1 MTYQVLIR
9 LLAPLIWLYISI
21 EAVKKH
27 GGWRFFAQRLGWNYP
42 ASQTQPVWIHCTSV
56 GEVKAAQALVE
67 ANLSQHPVVIT
78 TTTPSGAA
86 ECQRLYDRRVQ
97 HIYLP
102 LDWPYAIRR
111 FLKAVKPQA
120 LWVMETEIWPNLL
133 RITRRQCPVSIING
147 RMSAKTL
154 KAPNWL
160 KQTYAQS
167 LAGIDHIYARSE
179 LDAERFRALGA
190 RTEQVE
196 VLGNLKYANLQ
207 TLPNQ
212 PKPLEHS
219 YVLFASSRDDEEKL
233 VVEAW
238 LSQARTQ
245 LLVIVPRHPER
256 RDAILE
262 DLKPYRQ
269 LVAVHSL
276 NEAVTDATRIY
287 LDDRFGVLMAYFQHA
302 ELVIMGGA
310 FTPKGGHNILE
321 PAAYGKAIITGADM
335 SDFIDETA
343 LLKAHDALIQL
354 DDVSELPAVLNRL
367 LDDAPRMRQL
377 GEHAQ
382 EVIHAQRHVLP
393 RYLQRL
399 QAQAQDGSTQR

>member
-9 LLAPLIWLYISI
+9 LLAPIIWLYIAL
-21 EAVKKH
+21 EAVKKQ
-27 GGWRFFAQRLGWNYP
+27 GGRRFFAQRLGWRYP
-42 ASQTQPVWIHCTSV
+42 SSQTPPVWIHCSSV

-67 ANLSQHPVVIT
+67 AILPRHAVVIT
-78 TTTPSGAA
+78 TTTSSGAK
-86 ECQRLYDRRVQ
+86 ECQRIYGNRVR

-102 LDWPYAIRR
+102 LDWPYAINR

-133 RITRRQCPVSIING
+133 KLSSQQCPVSIING

-167 LAGIDHIYARSE
+167 LGGIDHIFARSE

-190 RTEQVE
+190 RAEQVE

-207 TLPNQ
+207 VLPNN
-212 PKPLEHS
+212 PKPLEQT
-219 YVLFASSRDDEEKL
+219 YVLFASSREDEERP

-238 LSQARTQ
+238 LSQPRTE

-256 RDAILE
+256 RDAILD
-262 DLKPYRQ
+262 DLKAYRSS
-269 LVAVHSL
+269 LAVHSL
-276 NEAVTDATRIY
+276 NEPVTDTTKIL

-302 ELVIMGGA
+302 KLVIMGGA
-310 FTPKGGHNILE
+310 FSSKGGHNILE

-343 LLKAHDALIQL
+343 LLKSHDALIQL
-354 DDVSELPAVLNRL
+354 NDVSELPSALNPL
-367 LDDAPRMRQL
+367 LDDAPRIAQL
-377 GEHAQ
+377 GERAKN
-382 EVIHAQRHVLP
+382 VIHQQSHILQ

-399 QAQAQDGSTQR
+399 LP